1 MGFVADMN
9 ARGNGMY
16 PLQAEFF
23 ALDLPHRLPLLLAV
37 HLLPA
42 GPRWTT
48 GCSFVFVLLP

>member
-1 MGFVADMN
+1 VGFIANVDAS
-9 ARGNGMY
+9 GIGMHH
-16 PLQAEFF
+16 LQAEFF